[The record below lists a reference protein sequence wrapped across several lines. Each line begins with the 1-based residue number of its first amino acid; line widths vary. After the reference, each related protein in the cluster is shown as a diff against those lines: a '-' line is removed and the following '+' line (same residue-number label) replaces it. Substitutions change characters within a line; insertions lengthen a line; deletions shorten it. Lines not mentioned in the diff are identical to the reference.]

1 MPGRNTLKRRT
12 SILESLNKEGKLS
25 VSELSLLHNV
35 SDVSIR
41 NDLTHL
47 EKKGLLIRTRGGAI
61 KNQPINIDP
70 NLNQRLKSNL
80 KEKKKIGERAAKFVK
95 EGDTIVMDSGSTTIE
110 IAKHLTKLKNLK
122 VVTNSLPIAD
132 ILAENKNIKVI
143 LPGGVLRGEMKSLTG
158 SLTEKIIQTFNCD
171 IAFIG
176 ADSIISEKGIYTPSI
191 SEAALSNYMIQ
202 ISNQTI
208 VVADS
213 SKLSR
218 KSFVKITDFKDIHVL
233 VTDQKILKEDLKII
247 ESQKVQVI
255 TV

>member
-176 ADSIISEKGIYTPSI
+176 ADSIISEKGIFTPSI

-218 KSFVKITDFKDIHVL
+218 KSFVKITDFKNIHVL